1 MDYHPLRQ
9 APRTQRAAVIRSN
22 DEFGLL
28 EWLKSTGRLIS
39 RDIQEPD
46 YLNEVQEI
54 AELIAVDD
62 IVYDDVDDD
71 TDMDN
76 MDLDD

>member
-1 MDYHPLRQ
+1 MPYNPLRQ
-9 APRTQRAAVIRSN
+9 APRTQRAAVIRYN
-22 DEFGLL
+22 DEFSLL

-39 RDIQEPD
+39 REIQEPD

-62 IVYDDVDDD
+62 IIYDDLDDD
-71 TDMDN
+71 NHMDD